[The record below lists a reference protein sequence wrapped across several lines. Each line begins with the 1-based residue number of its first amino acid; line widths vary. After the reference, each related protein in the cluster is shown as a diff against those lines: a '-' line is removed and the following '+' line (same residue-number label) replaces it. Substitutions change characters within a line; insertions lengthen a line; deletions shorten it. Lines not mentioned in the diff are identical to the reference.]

1 VTVPA
6 PADPADLPENAD
18 VCVVGTGVMGAWTAF
33 WARAGGAGP
42 DEDWGGGRSV
52 TLLDAWGAG
61 HLRATSSDEHRIIR
75 SAHGEDRFCA
85 RWSRRALR
93 HWERF
98 EQEWNVPLFHR
109 SGVLWFSASE
119 TSWEADSEATLRSLG
134 IPVERLDPAAI
145 TARWP
150 VIDPAG
156 AAFGVFEPEA
166 GFLMARRGV
175 AATVAAFQRAGGR
188 YALAAVRPGR
198 SQGRSVL
205 DIVDQ
210 AGRRWLRPLER
221 RANRGPG

>member
-1 VTVPA
+1 
-6 PADPADLPENAD
+6 
-18 VCVVGTGVMGAWTAF
+18 MGAWTAF
-33 WARAGGAGP
+33 WAQAGGAGP

-75 SAHGEDRFCA
+75 SAHGTDRFYA
-85 RWSRRALR
+85 RWARRALR

-98 EQEWNVPLFHR
+98 ADEWNVPLVHR
-109 SGVLWFSASE
+109 SGVLWFAGAAAG
-119 TSWEADSEATLRSLG
+119 WEADSEATLRSLG

-156 AAFGVFEPEA
+156 AAFGLFEPEA

-175 AATVAAFQRAGGR
+175 AATVAAFQRAGRRLRAGSR
-188 YALAAVRPGR
+188 ATWAGPTAAA
-198 SQGRSVL
+198 SWMWST
-205 DIVDQ
+205 
-210 AGRRWLRPLER
+210 R
-221 RANRGPG
+221 RAGAGARARSCSRPVPGSRSSFPRPSATS